1 MTLTEARSLP
11 TRSTVRR
18 EPISAGT
25 AALVIVAMVAARLM
39 AAPFIPLSPDEVYYF
54 DWSRFPS
61 WSYYDHPAMG
71 AWWIA
76 LGTWLFGANPFG
88 IRAIAIL
95 SGLPIS
101 LCVFLTGRVLFD
113 QATAI
118 RGALWTNAIFLIAVG
133 GILATPDAPSVLFWA
148 VATLGLALLA
158 KTGNGAGWLLIGLGA
173 GLGVISKLT
182 SLFLGPAILLLLIV
196 RPDFRRWVLSPWPWA
211 GGALALGLTVPMLLW
226 NASHHWV
233 TLAKQFGRVANGA
246 FQPLGP
252 LNFITTQFGII
263 NPLIA
268 IFAGLGV
275 VIAFRRRTTRR
286 ADSIALLLGTALP
299 LVAYMTVH
307 AFHASV
313 QGHWLAPIV
322 PTLALAAAAA
332 AETAGLAWAPLA
344 SLVLP
349 LGVSAMIVGLTMGLN
364 PGNVIPQQFDVGQV
378 IRGWDTFA
386 AEVDQLRRQS
396 GAAWIAASYYGVY
409 SELAYHLPA
418 RGVPIIAIDER
429 VRYAYAPPPDPALLA
444 RPVLIVVRSGTR
456 LSDCFANLTP
466 AGTIQRHVG
475 TRIYGTYEAF
485 RADRASSGV
494 FDRGCDR
501 LGGASR
507 THEGGVGGTAG
518 DLGSAPARRPATS
531 Q

>member
-1 MTLTEARSLP
+1 MTLTEAQSLP
-11 TRSTVRR
+11 TRSAARR
-18 EPISAGT
+18 EPISTGT
-25 AALVIVAMVAARLM
+25 AALVVVAMVAARLI
-39 AAPFIPLSPDEVYYF
+39 AAAFIPLGPDEAYYF

-101 LCVFLTGRVLFD
+101 LCVFLSGRVLFD
-113 QATAI
+113 RATAI
-118 RGALWTNAIFLIAVG
+118 RGALWTNATFLMAVG

-158 KTGNGAGWLLIGLGA
+158 KTGNGAWWLLIGLVA
-173 GLGVISKLT
+173 GLGIVSKLT

-196 RPDFRRWVLSPWPWA
+196 RPDFRRWLLSPWPWA
-211 GGALALGLTVPMLLW
+211 GGALALGLAGPMLLW

-233 TLAKQFGRVANGA
+233 TLAKQFGRLSDGS
-246 FQPLGP
+246 FQPFGP
-252 LNFITTQFGII
+252 LNFIATQFGII
-263 NPLIA
+263 NPLVA
-268 IFAGLGV
+268 VFAGLGV
-275 VIAFRRRTTRR
+275 VIAFRRRTFQP
-286 ADSIALLLGTALP
+286 ADGIALLLWTTLP
-299 LVAYMTVH
+299 LVAYMTAH
-307 AFHASV
+307 AFHATV
-313 QGHWLAPIV
+313 EGHWLAPIV

-349 LGVSAMIVGLTMGLN
+349 VGITAMIVGLAAGLN
-364 PGNVIPQQFDVGQV
+364 PGNVIPRQFDIGQV
-378 IRGWDTFA
+378 IRGWDTFG

-418 RGVPIIAIDER
+418 HGVPVIAVAER
-429 VRYAYAPPPDPALLA
+429 VRYAYAPPPDPVLLTK
-444 RPVLIVVRSGTR
+444 PVLIVVRSGTP

-466 AGTIQRHVG
+466 VGTIQRHVG
-475 TRIYGTYEAF
+475 TRIYETYEAF
-485 RADRASSGV
+485 RAERASAGT

-501 LGGASR
+501 LGSASR
-507 THEGGVGGTAG
+507 PHGAEVGAAGG
-518 DLGSAPARRPATS
+518 LGATPANRPAIS